1 MLEDLNKRPPLD
13 VYAEFVTRP
22 GVDEEAG
29 KAAGHAVHIDVDWV
43 ILHPKGERDSSTEYK
58 VSGLARSRPHI
69 WEQIKTGYEAWKA
82 GQEAP
87 PDGTPLKGWSG
98 CTEAQRLTMAN
109 IHIRSVEDLSKATD
123 AQCEKT
129 PGLMK
134 LRDLA
139 KNWLTSIGE
148 GSRLAEQNAALQAD
162 LREKGE
168 LLASQQKDL
177 DELRSQVAA
186 LMKRN
191 AA

>member
-1 MLEDLNKRPPLD
+1 MLEDLNKRPALD
-13 VYAEFVTRP
+13 VYAEFVARP
-22 GVDEEAG
+22 GKDEEASA
-29 KAAGHAVHIDVDWV
+29 AAGHAVYKDIDWV
-43 ILHPKGERDSSTEYK
+43 ILHPKGERDASTEYK
-58 VSGLARSRPHI
+58 VAQLPRSRPHI
-69 WEQIKTGYEAWKA
+69 WEQIRAGYEAWKA

-98 CTEAQRLTMAN
+98 CTEAERLTLAN
-109 IHIRSVEDLSKATD
+109 IYIRSVEDLSKATD

-129 PGLMK
+129 AGLKK

-139 KNWLTSIGE
+139 QNWLTSIGE
-148 GSRLAEQNAALQAD
+148 GSRLAEQNAALQDD

-168 LLASQQKDL
+168 LLAAQQKDL
-177 DELRSQVAA
+177 DELRQQVAA

>member
-13 VYAEFVTRP
+13 VYAEFVIRTAR
-22 GVDEEAG
+22 DEEASQT
-29 KAAGHAVHIDVDWV
+29 AGHAVEKEVHWV

-58 VSGLARSRPHI
+58 VAGLAKGRPHI
-69 WEQIKTGYEAWKA
+69 WEQIRAGYEAWKA
-82 GQEAP
+82 GHEPP

-98 CTEAQRLTMAN
+98 CTESERLTLAN

-168 LLASQQKDL
+168 LLASQQKDI
-177 DELRSQVAA
+177 DELRAQVSA

>member
-1 MLEDLNKRPPLD
+1 MLEELNKSRQLD
-13 VYAEFVTRP
+13 VYAEFFVRP
-22 GVDEEAG
+22 GVDEEAS
-29 KAAGHAVHIDVDWV
+29 KTAGHAVHIDIDYVA
-43 ILHPKGERDSSTEYK
+43 LHPKGERDAATNYRVST
-58 VSGLARSRPHI
+58 LAKGRPHI
-69 WEQIKTGYEAWKA
+69 WEQIRTGYEAWKA
-82 GQEAP
+82 GQEPP

-98 CTEAQRLTMAN
+98 CTEAQRLTLAN
-109 IHIRSVEDLSKATD
+109 IYIRSVEDLSKATD

-148 GSRLAEQNAALQAD
+148 GSRLAEQNAALQDD

-177 DELRSQVAA
+177 EELRQQVAA
-186 LMKRN
+186 LMKKN